1 MFRMNQNQIFFM
13 IKEIHLSSILHLN
26 DIKDIFYPK
35 TMIVLLSWV
44 FKMHI
49 RLFASQITSK

>member
-1 MFRMNQNQIFFM
+1 MNQNQIFFM